1 MGTRGYIVI
10 KFNGKI
16 YKVFNPYDS
25 YPSGLGKYI
34 VNYLKKLV
42 KENKLE
48 NTEDCFY
55 TILGEFLDFTGD
67 MAGEEN
73 LSEGDVCLNYRI
85 EWIYRIDMNKM
96 EIEFENYYNKA
107 KYNILSDTWSGDKY
121 IVRNIM

>member
-55 TILGEFLDFTGD
+55 TILGEFLDYTGD
-67 MAGEEN
+67 MTGQELE
-73 LSEGDVCLNYRI
+73 EGDAQCNYRI
-85 EWIYRIDMNKM
+85 EWIYRIDMDKM
-96 EIEFENYYNKA
+96 EIEVENHYSTA
-107 KYNILSDTWSGDKY
+107 KYNILSDTWGGISCK
-121 IVRNIM
+121 N